1 MKKETDAKRFLKERE
16 GRVATGQPILRGADR
31 IGYGEIAQDLRQHY
45 QTTRSRDLKEAE
57 YRLKHPE
64 SFFAGKRIAALDPAE
79 ITAYVKKRQAEG
91 MSFPTPFRIP
101 GVGTE
106 VNARK
111 ISGEPGIPRV

>member
-1 MKKETDAKRFLKERE
+1 MVVRE
-16 GRVATGQPILRGADR
+16 DTR
-31 IGYGEIAQDLRQHY
+31 INRTKLPAPCI
-45 QTTRSRDLKEAE
+45 
-57 YRLKHPE
+57 E

>member
-1 MKKETDAKRFLKERE
+1 
-16 GRVATGQPILRGADR
+16 LRRGSPSC
-31 IGYGEIAQDLRQHY
+31 GEPTVSEGEIAQDLRQHY
-45 QTTRSRDLKEAE
+45 QTTQSRDLKEAE
-57 YRLKHPE
+57 YRLKHLE